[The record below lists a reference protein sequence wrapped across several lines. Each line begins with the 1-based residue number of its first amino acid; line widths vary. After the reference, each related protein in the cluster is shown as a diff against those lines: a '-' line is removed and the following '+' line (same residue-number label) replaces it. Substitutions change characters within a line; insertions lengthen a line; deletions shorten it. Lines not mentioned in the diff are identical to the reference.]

1 MYLLL
6 LDKLYILR
14 LWSEQI
20 RQMNRRRLQKLI
32 DEYTDS
38 VFIYLPK
45 TLSMQIS
52 RLVWIFIYK
61 NTLEGS
67 NNRISQAS
75 LCQLSEK

>member
-75 LCQLSEK
+75 LSQLSEK

>member
-1 MYLLL
+1 
-6 LDKLYILR
+6 
-14 LWSEQI
+14 
-20 RQMNRRRLQKLI
+20 MNRRRLQKLV

-52 RLVWIFIYK
+52 RLVWLFIYK

-75 LCQLSEK
+75 LSQLSEK